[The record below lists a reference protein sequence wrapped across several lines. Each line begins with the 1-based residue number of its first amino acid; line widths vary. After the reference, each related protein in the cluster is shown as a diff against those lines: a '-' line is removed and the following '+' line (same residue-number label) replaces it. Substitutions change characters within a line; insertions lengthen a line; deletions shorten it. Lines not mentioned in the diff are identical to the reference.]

1 LVLGEGIVC
10 NISLFGFCLLG
21 ATKTAF
27 RCVTRSII
35 VIRPGTGKLVRMNV
49 LRFLF
54 AAMGFC
60 LLAACGGGGSHPGV
74 VATSTP
80 SAPRNPIAN
89 SGTTD
94 ASVGWDAPTSDGGAV
109 IQSYEL
115 EVTPAIPPA
124 NIIITGTHALLL
136 NLSLGTS
143 YGVVIRARNSAGLGL
158 ASSTAIVRPQS
169 VSAADYRAL
178 PIAGDTSPSGVFD
191 PSVLRLA
198 NGDIW
203 MSYSSVNYYN
213 NASSQLVQDVG
224 IRLAR
229 SVDGGATFNYAATIA
244 SPSNTTVTD
253 AGMTACGVLTCQGRW
268 VYETSW
274 LIDDSTDPDPAR
286 RYKLFAHKYFLSPGK
301 VPATFY
307 HLGSIVMWTASAPD
321 ATWSAETSLLGWN
334 LTPPQLTP
342 QRIVNS
348 LHTDLAPCIVVAE
361 GSASVRGSAID
372 FVFACVY
379 GGGNP
384 LPQKI
389 VMLRSLDHANSF
401 QYVSTLL
408 TPTDAAPISA
418 SHFSAPAI
426 LSTPGTAPVLLV
438 TPVIN
443 GFYSGCI
450 VIPFADDAV
459 GQLFRVNSLPV
470 GILYTPVLNVVGGA
484 CTYDRGLGARGIL
497 MNNVIQGA
505 TVVQTQFRIYATQAV
520 LQP

>member
-1 LVLGEGIVC
+1 
-10 NISLFGFCLLG
+10 
-21 ATKTAF
+21 
-27 RCVTRSII
+27 
-35 VIRPGTGKLVRMNV
+35 
-49 LRFLF
+49 
-54 AAMGFC
+54 MGFC
-60 LLAACGGGGSHPGV
+60 LLAACGGGTEHSGV
-74 VATSTP
+74 TATTTP
-80 SAPRNPIAN
+80 SAPRNPITN
-89 SGTTD
+89 SGATD
-94 ASVGWDAPTSDGGAV
+94 ASIGWDAPTSDGGAA

-124 NIIITGTHALLL
+124 NIIVTGTHALLR
-136 NLSLGTS
+136 NLSLSTS

-169 VSAADYRAL
+169 VSAADYRVL
-178 PIAGDTSPSGVFD
+178 PILGDTSPSGVFD

-229 SVDGGATFNYAATIA
+229 SIDGGATFNYVASNISTLAAPGPA
-244 SPSNTTVTD
+244 TVTD
-253 AGMTACGVLTCQGRW
+253 AGMTACGLLTCQGRW

-274 LIDDSTDPDPAR
+274 LIDDSTDPNPAR
-286 RYKLFAHKYFLSPGK
+286 RYKLFAHKYFLSPGNT
-301 VPATFY
+301 PATFY

-321 ATWSAETSLLGWN
+321 ATWSSETSLLGWN

-342 QRIVNS
+342 HRIVNS

-372 FVFACVY
+372 FAFACVY
-379 GGGNP
+379 ASGSS

-389 VMLRSLDHANSF
+389 VLLRSLDHANSF
-401 QYVSTLL
+401 QYISTLL
-408 TPTDAAPISA
+408 TPTDAAPIGA

-450 VIPFADDAV
+450 AIPFADDVA

-470 GILYTPVLNVVGGA
+470 GILFTPVLSIVGGA

-497 MNNVIQGA
+497 MNNVIPGV